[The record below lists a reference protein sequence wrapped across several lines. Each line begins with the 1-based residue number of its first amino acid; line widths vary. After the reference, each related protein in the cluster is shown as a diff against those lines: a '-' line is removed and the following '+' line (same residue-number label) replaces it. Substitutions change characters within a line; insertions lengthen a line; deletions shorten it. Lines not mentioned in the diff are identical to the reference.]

1 MIVLNQFRE
10 VTPMYDI
17 AVIGAGASG
26 IVAAISA
33 KKTNNNISVALIE
46 ALPKIGKKILAT
58 GNGRCNLTNLTANA
72 KSYNTKA
79 VSAVMEAC
87 PPKKIVEFFSSIG
100 LECVTDSES
109 RVYPM
114 SNTATGVLDCLRFE
128 ADRLGIDVIT
138 DTKISSVR
146 KNGRTFIINDSIEC
160 RKVIVST
167 GGKAAPSQGS
177 DGSGYPII
185 KSLGHTVTQ
194 LYPGLVQITVK
205 ENLKFLKGIRVK
217 AAVSLKDKNGR
228 ILDKSEGEV
237 LFADYGLS
245 GIAIMDVSRSAK
257 DQNCICSLDIL
268 SDMKNEAVYEFIVKA
283 KKRNP
288 SLLLEDALCGILPK
302 KVGYLIIKN
311 SGFRQD
317 ITLRELKNEEIN
329 KFIYNMKNCIFT
341 VTGTRGFDSAQ
352 ITVGGASFNEFDTKT
367 LESKIAEGLYCTGE
381 LLDVDAPCGGF
392 NLQWAWASGIVAG
405 TAAAYSLTR

>member
-1 MIVLNQFRE
+1 
-10 VTPMYDI
+10 MYDV

-26 IVAAISA
+26 LVAAISA
-33 KKTNNNISVALIE
+33 KKAYNKLSVVLIE

-58 GNGRCNLTNLTANA
+58 GNGRCNLTNLTANT
-72 KSYNTKA
+72 KNYNTKA

-87 PPKKIVEFFSSIG
+87 PPKKIIEFFSSIG
-100 LECVTDSES
+100 LECVSDSES

-114 SNTATGVLDCLRFE
+114 SNTATSVLDCLRFE
-128 ADRLGIDVIT
+128 ADHLGINVMT
-138 DTKISSVR
+138 DTKVTSVKRNSSS
-146 KNGRTFIINDSIEC
+146 FIINDSIEC

-167 GGKAAPSQGS
+167 GGKASPSQGS

-194 LYPGLVQITVK
+194 LYPGLVQLTVK

-217 AAVSLKDKNGR
+217 AAVSLKDKNDR

-257 DQNCICSLDIL
+257 DKNCICSLDIL
-268 SDMKNEAVYEFIVKA
+268 PEMPNEAVYEFITKA

-288 SLLLEDALCGILPK
+288 LLLLEDALCGILPK

-329 KFIYNMKNCIFT
+329 KFIYNMKNCCFT
-341 VTGTRGFDSAQ
+341 ITGTRGFDSAQ

-367 LESKIAEGLYCTGE
+367 LESKFAEGLYCTGE

-405 TAAAYSLTR
+405 TAAAHSLIK

>member
-1 MIVLNQFRE
+1 
-10 VTPMYDI
+10 MYDI

-26 IVAAISA
+26 TVAAISA
-33 KKTNNNISVALIE
+33 KKVNNKLSVVLLE
-46 ALPKIGKKILAT
+46 ALPKIGKKLLAT
-58 GNGRCNLTNLTANA
+58 GNGRCNLTNLTANTE
-72 KSYNTKA
+72 SYNTVA

-87 PPKKIVEFFSSIG
+87 PPKKTVEFFSSIG
-100 LECVTDSES
+100 LECVSDGES

-128 ADRLGIDVIT
+128 AERLGIEVLT
-138 DTKISSVR
+138 DTKVTSVR
-146 KNGRTFIINDSIEC
+146 KNKSYFIVNDSIEC
-160 RKVIVST
+160 RKVIVAT

-185 KSLGHTVTQ
+185 KSFGHTVTQ
-194 LYPGLVQITVK
+194 LYPGLVQLTVK

-228 ILDKSEGEV
+228 KLDESEGEV

-245 GIAIMDVSRSAK
+245 GISIMDVSRSVREN
-257 DQNCICSLDIL
+257 NCICSLDIL
-268 SDMKNEAVYEFIVKA
+268 PDMKKEAVYEFVIKA

-329 KFIYNMKNCIFT
+329 KFVYNMKNCCFT

-352 ITVGGASFNEFDTKT
+352 ITVGGVSTDEFDMKT
-367 LESKIAEGLYCTGE
+367 LESKKISGLYCTGE
-381 LLDVDAPCGGF
+381 LFDVDAPCGGF

-405 TAAAYSLTR
+405 SSAAENLLR

>member
-1 MIVLNQFRE
+1 
-10 VTPMYDI
+10 MYDI

-26 IVAAISA
+26 LVAAISA
-33 KKTNNNISVALIE
+33 KKTNNNLSVVLIE

-58 GNGRCNLTNLTANA
+58 GNGRCNLTNLTANT

-79 VSAVMEAC
+79 VSAVMENC
-87 PPKKIVEFFSSIG
+87 PPNKIIEFFSSIG

-138 DTKISSVR
+138 DTKVSSVR

-160 RKVIVST
+160 RKVIVAT

-194 LYPGLVQITVK
+194 LYPGLVQLTVK

-217 AAVSLKDKNGR
+217 AAVSLKDKNGK

-245 GIAIMDVSRSAK
+245 GIAIMDVSRSIK
-257 DQNCICSLDIL
+257 ENKCGCSLDIL
-268 SDMKNEAVYEFIVKA
+268 PDMKNEAVYEFIVKA

-317 ITLRELKNEEIN
+317 ITLRDLRNDDIN
-329 KFIYNMKNCIFT
+329 KFVYNMKNCIFT

-352 ITVGGASFNEFDTKT
+352 ITVGGAVFNEFDTKT

-405 TAAAYSLTR
+405 TAAAHSLIK

>member
-1 MIVLNQFRE
+1 
-10 VTPMYDI
+10 MYDI
-17 AVIGAGASG
+17 AIIGAGASG

-33 KKTNNNISVALIE
+33 KKTNNNLSVALIE

-58 GNGRCNLTNLTANA
+58 GNGRCNLTNLTANM

-79 VSAVMEAC
+79 VSAVMENC
-87 PPKKIVEFFSSIG
+87 PPKKIIDFFSSIG

-138 DTKISSVR
+138 DTKVTSVR
-146 KNGRTFIINDSIEC
+146 KNNSTFVINDSIEC
-160 RKVIVST
+160 RKVIVAT

-185 KSLGHTVTQ
+185 KSLGHSVTQ
-194 LYPGLVQITVK
+194 LYPGLVQLTVK

-217 AAVSLKDKNGR
+217 ATVSLKDKNGKM
-228 ILDKSEGEV
+228 LDKSEGEI

-245 GIAIMDVSRSAK
+245 GIAIMDVSRSVK
-257 DQNCICSLDIL
+257 ENNCICSLDIL
-268 SDMKNEAVYEFIVKA
+268 SDMKNEAVYEFIAKA

-317 ITLRELKNEEIN
+317 ITLRELRNEDIN
-329 KFIYNMKNCIFT
+329 KFVCNMKNCVFT
-341 VTGTRGFDSAQ
+341 VIGTRGFDSAQ
-352 ITVGGASFNEFDTKT
+352 ITVGGAVFDEFDTKT
-367 LESKIAEGLYCTGE
+367 LESKFAEGLYCTGE

>member
-1 MIVLNQFRE
+1 
-10 VTPMYDI
+10 MYDI

-33 KKTNNNISVALIE
+33 KKTNNKLSVVLIE

-79 VSAVMEAC
+79 VSNVMEFC
-87 PPKKIVEFFSSIG
+87 PPEKIIEFFSSIG
-100 LECVTDSES
+100 LECVSDSES

-114 SNTATGVLDCLRFE
+114 SNTASGVLDCLRFE
-128 ADRLGIDVIT
+128 AEHLGIDVMT
-138 DTKISSVR
+138 DTKVTSVR
-146 KNGRTFIINDSIEC
+146 KNNSFFVINDGIEC
-160 RKVIVST
+160 RKVIIAT
-167 GGKAAPSQGS
+167 GGKATPSQGS

-185 KSLGHTVTQ
+185 KSFGHTVTQ
-194 LYPGLVQITVK
+194 LYPGLVQLTVR
-205 ENLKFLKGIRVK
+205 ENLKFLKGVRVK
-217 AAVSLKDKNGR
+217 AAVSLKDKNGK

-245 GIAIMDVSRSAK
+245 GIAIMDVSRSVK
-257 DQNCICSLDIL
+257 ENKCSCSLDIL
-268 SDMKNEAVYEFIVKA
+268 PEMKKEAAIEFIVKA

-288 SLLLEDALCGILPK
+288 SLSLEDALCGILPK

-317 ITLRELKNEEIN
+317 ITLIDLKNGDIN
-329 KFIYNMKNCIFT
+329 KFAENMKNCCFT
-341 VTGTRGFDSAQ
+341 VTGTRGFESAQ
-352 ITVGGASFNEFDTKT
+352 ITVGGASFKEFDVET
-367 LESKIAEGLYCTGE
+367 LESRIVDGLYCTGE
-381 LLDVDAPCGGF
+381 ILDADAPCGGY
-392 NLQWAWASGIVAG
+392 NLQWAWASGIAAG
-405 TAAAYSLTR
+405 AAAALSLIK